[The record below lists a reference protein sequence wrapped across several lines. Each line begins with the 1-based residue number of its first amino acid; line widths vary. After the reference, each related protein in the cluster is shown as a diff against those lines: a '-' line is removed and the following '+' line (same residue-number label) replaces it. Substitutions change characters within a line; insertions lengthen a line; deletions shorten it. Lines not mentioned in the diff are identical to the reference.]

1 MNFKRFL
8 IKKKEKEKKKRA
20 RVGRVVYYHCS
31 IINEFGLL
39 DANQPMTVCRLF
51 NEVGYNT

>member
-31 IINEFGLL
+31 IRNEFGLL